1 MSILQ
6 VAAVV
11 SEVGDLSNY
20 RSARQLIKLAGLN
33 LVENSSGSHKGRSR
47 ISKRGRSKL
56 RCTLS
61 RVALILVARTQEF
74 SLLHHYYTTRPNN
87 PLKGKQSLVAICCK
101 LLRIIFALSQKK
113 MVYDKN
119 MFISQ
124 DHPAFMYMKSAVKS
138 KKQQHKF
145 DSVEQTAVQ
154 SHTLRRRPDRNLK
167 VRNSIICTRSLTI
180 MQRGEPITT
189 P

>member
-1 MSILQ
+1 VGIKDGVEGARIDLQYQLRRVKQILEECELVEARLAELLKEVPYAGYLLTIPGMSILQ

-20 RSARQLIKLAGLN
+20 RSARQLIKPAGLN

-56 RCTLS
+56 RCTLF

-101 LLRIIFALSQKK
+101 LLRIIFALGVAGHFNLNQNPLFSQIK
-113 MVYDKN
+113 MD
-119 MFISQ
+119 
-124 DHPAFMYMKSAVKS
+124 
-138 KKQQHKF
+138 
-145 DSVEQTAVQ
+145 
-154 SHTLRRRPDRNLK
+154 
-167 VRNSIICTRSLTI
+167 
-180 MQRGEPITT
+180 
-189 P
+189 